1 MKLARKCPFPNGIL
15 KITKVMPDCHTAGL
29 VEVEALITTQMGIL
43 GKILKAPDYFAK
55 VVSHIIHYE
64 QSKIEI
70 FRFVL
75 KSRVV
80 YYQ

>member
-1 MKLARKCPFPNGIL
+1 
-15 KITKVMPDCHTAGL
+15 MPDCHTAGL

-43 GKILKAPDYFAK
+43 GEILKAPDYFAK

-70 FRFVL
+70 FL

>member
-1 MKLARKCPFPNGIL
+1 MKLGRKCSFPDGIL
-15 KITKVMPDCHTAGL
+15 KVTTKVMPDCHTAGL

-64 QSKIEI
+64 QCEIEI
-70 FRFVL
+70 
-75 KSRVV
+75 SI
-80 YYQ
+80 Y